1 MFQDGTA
8 CAGTRT
14 VVVRAD
20 RIDCARRV
28 EDPAFFGSSVFWG
41 GIAAWGKTQVG
52 PILHPFGMKTEDF
65 IPPTGI
71 CNPPPKKKLERT
83 LFRSA
88 KDDTVLGPGL
98 TPKNRRADAIP
109 LRSVCSEPYS
119 SHWHRCHQT
128 QGLFVTSF
136 YSSFADW
143 HFAEK
148 PRPSLLAGLA
158 ARIDGTNIVQ
168 ALSCGCQPLQD
179 LAWRRMAE
187 LSEPQLTVLVEP
199 WLQSDPASIERYA
212 VTAVVLKG
220 LAHETLA
227 VSDAILARV
236 VSLMESPSAEVR
248 LAAATVVAL
257 RQPVEAIALLR
268 RGDPVD
274 RDVLRR
280 LCLADDPALIVPLMT
295 AFGFPRTPPPPTIG
309 FVAAPIWLADFHARE
324 PQLVEWLIRHCGY
337 CDDEVTAEV
346 VNLLSSGF
354 SYVTTRMTSE
364 PRMTKI
370 AHRWQRR
377 IRAFVWRLLPGELGL
392 QPDDTKPFD
401 VADPLDIDL
410 FLAAVRDSD
419 RMLFLEQK
427 SRPPFGRAGA
437 KREPAPSCFHA
448 PSRHVRRMF
457 VDEPL
462 SLAERGNIPQTRRG
476 DFLIE
481 QARVLLEPND
491 EARLAADLALRGK
504 WLTPTVGSP
513 VAE

>member
-1 MFQDGTA
+1 MNDCLLGIVTPDTISGDSWPLIPQAARSERFPGGA
-8 CAGTRT
+8 IL
-14 VVVRAD
+14 VRLSCQAELCF
-20 RIDCARRV
+20 RMELRAQGGGRWWCARIVSTVPVVSRILL
-28 EDPAFFGSSVFWG
+28 FSVHRFFWG

-71 CNPPPKKKLERT
+71 CNPPPKKQNLERT

-98 TPKNRRADAIP
+98 TPKTRRADAIP

-187 LSEPQLTVLVEP
+187 LSEPQLTALVEP

-248 LAAATVVAL
+248 LAAATVVAA
-257 RQPVEAIALLR
+257 RPRVSQEHQQPR
-268 RGDPVD
+268 SQG
-274 RDVLRR
+274 
-280 LCLADDPALIVPLMT
+280 
-295 AFGFPRTPPPPTIG
+295 
-309 FVAAPIWLADFHARE
+309 
-324 PQLVEWLIRHCGY
+324 
-337 CDDEVTAEV
+337 
-346 VNLLSSGF
+346 
-354 SYVTTRMTSE
+354 
-364 PRMTKI
+364 
-370 AHRWQRR
+370 
-377 IRAFVWRLLPGELGL
+377 
-392 QPDDTKPFD
+392 
-401 VADPLDIDL
+401 
-410 FLAAVRDSD
+410 
-419 RMLFLEQK
+419 
-427 SRPPFGRAGA
+427 
-437 KREPAPSCFHA
+437 
-448 PSRHVRRMF
+448 
-457 VDEPL
+457 
-462 SLAERGNIPQTRRG
+462 
-476 DFLIE
+476 
-481 QARVLLEPND
+481 
-491 EARLAADLALRGK
+491 
-504 WLTPTVGSP
+504 
-513 VAE
+513 